1 MKIKQITINL
11 LTNSL
16 KYSQQGTVELF
27 FEDNLINNR
36 ECIKVII
43 KDQGVGFSINE
54 ID

>member
-16 KYSQQGTVELF
+16 KYSQKGKVELSF
-27 FEDNLINNR
+27 DESIIDNR

-43 KDQGVGFSINE
+43 KDQGIGFNINE